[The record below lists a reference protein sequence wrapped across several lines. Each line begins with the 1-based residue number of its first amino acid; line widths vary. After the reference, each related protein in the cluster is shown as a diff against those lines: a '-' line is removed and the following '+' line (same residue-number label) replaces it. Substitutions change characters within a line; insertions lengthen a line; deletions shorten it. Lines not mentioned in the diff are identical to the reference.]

1 VGDAEF
7 VDTAVEGI
15 GDAAPVPADAK
26 GSRVEIDG
34 ERIAH
39 LRDAGAVEVE
49 ALVVGAGILVIG
61 ADDVAQG
68 PFPSVPAMSC
78 CSRLSGPNAASIV
91 GQSIPKGLTLQR
103 AIMLS
108 SQAAPNAP

>member
-1 VGDAEF
+1 MR

-15 GDAAPVPADAK
+15 GDAAHVPADAK

-49 ALVVGAGILVIG
+49 ALVVGAGIFVIG
-61 ADDVAQG
+61 ADDVAPAAVPERAGGVVLQRVVRAEQV
-68 PFPSVPAMSC
+68 PSVPTM
-78 CSRLSGPNAASIV
+78 
-91 GQSIPKGLTLQR
+91 
-103 AIMLS
+103 
-108 SQAAPNAP
+108 